1 MARSH
6 RVQRSPA
13 TIFRMTGLQLRPAA
27 LMQAAI
33 RRWVLS
39 VFPRGQ
45 SMIDYDTPAG
55 DPGLFG
61 PETVTWRVHADFPGM
76 LAGGLCA
83 LLLQALHPRA
93 LAGVWDH
100 SDFRADLVGRLRRTT
115 AFVAGTTYAGT
126 AEAQRLIA
134 RVAAIHTH
142 VRGATADGVPYAAG
156 DPDLLT
162 WVHVSEAYAFMQGFR
177 AYAGMALPPG
187 AEDRYYDESRRVAEA
202 LGARDVPASAAAVS
216 SYFDSVRPELRFDAR
231 SREVLDVLRRVRL
244 PVPAATPSREVFLGA
259 GAALLPD
266 WAGAMLGKTP
276 AQRVR
281 DRACARVLRS
291 AAPLFRAALPDGIA
305 PRACRRLQVPTTI
318 LRDWTGVQL
327 HENAVAS
334 G

>member
-1 MARSH
+1 MER
-6 RVQRSPA
+6 
-13 TIFRMTGLQLRPAA
+13 LQLKPAA

-33 RRWVLS
+33 RRWVLG

-45 SMIDYDTPAG
+45 SNIDYDTPAG

-61 PETVTWRVHADFPGM
+61 PDTVTWRVHADFPGM

-126 AEAQRLIA
+126 AESQRLIA
-134 RVAAIHTH
+134 RVSAIHTH
-142 VRGATADGVPYAAG
+142 VRGTTADGVPYAAD

-177 AYAGMALPPG
+177 AYAGMPLPPG

-202 LGARDVPASAAAVS
+202 LGARQVPASAAEVAA
-216 SYFDSVRPELRFDAR
+216 YFARVRPELRFDER
-231 SREVLDVLRRVRL
+231 SREVLEVLRRVRL
-244 PVPAATPSREVFLGA
+244 PVPGATLSREVFLGA

-266 WAGAMLGKTP
+266 WASALLGTTP
-276 AQRVR
+276 AQRMR
-281 DRACARVLRS
+281 DQGYARLLRAS
-291 AAPLFRAALPDGIA
+291 APLFRAALPDGIA
-305 PRACRRLQVPTTI
+305 PRACRRVQVPAAV
-318 LRDWTGVQL
+318 LRSWKGVVLPGADAAGQ
-327 HENAVAS
+327 
-334 G
+334 

>member
-1 MARSH
+1 MEKS
-6 RVQRSPA
+6 
-13 TIFRMTGLQLRPAA
+13 QLRPAA

-33 RRWVLS
+33 RKWVLG

-45 SMIDYDTPAG
+45 SNIDYDSPSG

-61 PETVTWRVHADFPGM
+61 PDTVTWRVHADFPGM

-115 AFVAGTTYAGT
+115 AFVAGTSYAGT
-126 AEAQRLIA
+126 AESQRLIA
-134 RVAAIHTH
+134 RVSAIHTQ
-142 VRGATADGVPYAAG
+142 VRGVTADGVPYAAD

-177 AYAGMALPPG
+177 AYAGMTLPAG

-202 LGARDVPASAAAVS
+202 LGARNVPASAAAVTA
-216 SYFDSVRPELRFDAR
+216 YFARVQPELRFDAR

-244 PVPAATPSREVFLGA
+244 PVPGATLSREVFLGA

-266 WAGAMLGKTP
+266 WASAMLGTTP

-281 DRACARVLRS
+281 DQAYARLLRTS
-291 AAPLFRAALPDGIA
+291 APLFRAALPDGIA
-305 PRACRRLQVPTTI
+305 PRACRRMQVPTTI
-318 LRDWTGVQL
+318 LRSWTGVQL
-327 HENAVAS
+327 REDEIAS